1 MFSLQNKV
9 VVITG
14 ACGVLGEEMCHY
26 LGSQGAIVGVLGRTE
41 SKVKNLVEKL
51 IAASFQAFEAVAD
64 VTDENQ
70 ILTIRQ
76 FIEEKFGKID
86 VLINA
91 AGGNQPGAVVMPH
104 QFLDDSSTEDLKKV
118 MDLNYMGTFLP
129 IKLFLPLLLKGNSTT
144 IINISSMS
152 ATRAITRVLG
162 YSSAK
167 AAIDILT
174 KWLAVEFAHK
184 YGEKIRVN
192 AIAPGFFLTEQNRTL
207 LTNPDGSLTDRG
219 NKIISLTP
227 MNRFGNPD
235 DLLGALHWLSS
246 DASKF
251 VTGTII
257 DVDGGFNSFSG
268 V

>member
-14 ACGVLGEEMCHY
+14 ASGVLGEEMCRY
-26 LGSQGAIVGVLGRTE
+26 LGSQGAIIGVLGRTE
-41 SKVKNLVEKL
+41 SKVKNLVNQLKL
-51 IAASFQAFEAVAD
+51 AGFQAFEATAD
-64 VTDENQ
+64 VTDEIQLKNVCQ
-70 ILTIRQ
+70 SID
-76 FIEEKFGKID
+76 EKFGRID
-86 VLINA
+86 VLINT

-129 IKLFLPLLLKGNSTT
+129 IKLFLPLLTKSTGSS
-144 IINISSMS
+144 IINISSMA
-152 ATRAITRVLG
+152 ATRAITRVMG

-167 AAIDILT
+167 AAVDNLT
-174 KWLAVEFAHK
+174 KWLAVEFANK
-184 YGEKIRVN
+184 YGEHVRVN
-192 AIAPGFFLTEQNRTL
+192 AIAPGFFLTEQNRNL

-219 NKIISLTP
+219 NKIIERTP
-227 MNRFGNPD
+227 MKRFGNPD